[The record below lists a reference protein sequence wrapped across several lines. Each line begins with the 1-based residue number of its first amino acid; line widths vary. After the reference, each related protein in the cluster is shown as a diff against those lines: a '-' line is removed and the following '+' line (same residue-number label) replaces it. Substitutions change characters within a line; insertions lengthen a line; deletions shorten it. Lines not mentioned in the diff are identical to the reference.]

1 MESVFLKIG
10 IRLMHDIRDAYQK
23 SATYRG
29 LGHLKNALASVLATS
44 IILSWLSDNSGLES
58 AYRKSFVD
66 SFKLANKSSPI
77 KSFLLKS
84 VLLRFF
90 MDRRVLSSLVLLQI
104 FTYIFL
110 PTPISVFISLALVAL
125 MFFRRWI
132 YDEESSPKNLVVIG
146 LYLLMLFFVVS
157 YLFSPIQG
165 DGLTILVIYI
175 ATLLF
180 AATLLGTFNDR
191 RFLGQMMHLFAGI
204 VLLVGLHGIYQRI
217 VGVPVD
223 PAWLDESAGGSG
235 IRIYSV
241 FGNPNVFGEFLV
253 LLLPIVFAGFNT
265 FKNKWV
271 KLIYAGIFA
280 IGGLNVLLTLS
291 RGSMLSLG
299 IAIVLII
306 IFKDR
311 KYMPLLILGAFMSPY
326 IVPESIINRIM
337 TVFRGGDTSTSYRM
351 SIYTASVD
359 MLKDGFVEGVGL
371 GNFKVLYKAY
381 AYSAAKSFH
390 AHNTPL
396 MLFIEMGIMGIIAW
410 GYYAFIW
417 MREIFSAQ
425 KCKNAYS
432 YYAFA
437 AFAGVVGC
445 SIQGM
450 VDHIFHN
457 YDILFFYIIV
467 MTFGVIAAKN
477 AKDVANEQEN

>member
-1 MESVFLKIG
+1 MESVFLKLG
-10 IRLMHDIRDAYQK
+10 MRLVHGIRDAYEK
-23 SATYRG
+23 SATFRG
-29 LGHLKNALASVLATS
+29 INHLKTALTNILANS
-44 IILSWLSDNSGLES
+44 MILRWLSDNSGLES
-58 AYRKSFVD
+58 DFRKSFV
-66 SFKLANKSSPI
+66 SSLTFESKKSTLNH
-77 KSFLLKS
+77 FLLS
-84 VLLRFF
+84 SILLRFF
-90 MDRRVLSSLVLLQI
+90 LDRRVLSVLVFIQI
-104 FTYIFL
+104 FSYIFL
-110 PTPISVFISLALVAL
+110 PTPLNVLLSVGLVAM
-125 MFFRRWI
+125 MFLRRWI
-132 YDEESSPKNLVVIG
+132 YEEVNRPKNLVVVG
-146 LYLLMLFFVVS
+146 LYLLMLFFIVS

-165 DGLTILVIYI
+165 DGLTILIIYI

-180 AATLLGTFNDR
+180 AATLLGTFGDR
-191 RFLGQMMHLFAGI
+191 RFLEQMMHLFAGI

-265 FKNKWV
+265 FKNKWI

-280 IGGLNVLLTLS
+280 IGALNVLLTLS

-299 IAIVLII
+299 FAIVLII

-311 KYMPLLILGAFMSPY
+311 KYLPLLVLGAFMSPY
-326 IVPESIINRIM
+326 IVPESIIDRIM

-351 SIYTASVD
+351 SIYTASID

-396 MLFIEMGIMGIIAW
+396 MLFIEMGIMGIVAW

-417 MREIFSAQ
+417 MREVFSAQ

-477 AKDVANEQEN
+477 AKDVANEQED

>member
-1 MESVFLKIG
+1 MLG
-10 IRLMHDIRDAYQK
+10 IRDAYEK
-23 SATYRG
+23 SAILWGMGR
-29 LGHLKNALASVLATS
+29 LKQMVASLFATS
-44 IILSWLSDNSGLES
+44 VILKWLSDNSGLES
-58 AYRKSFVD
+58 DFRKSFLD
-66 SFKLANKSSPI
+66 SFGFESRKSPI
-77 KSFLLKS
+77 KHFLLKS
-84 VLLRFF
+84 ILLRFF
-90 MDRRVLSSLVLLQI
+90 LDQRVLSALVLLQI

-110 PTPISVFISLALVAL
+110 PTPLSVLISLGLVAL
-125 MFFRRWI
+125 MLFRRWI
-132 YDEESSPKNLVVIG
+132 YDEERRPKSLVIVS
-146 LYLLMLFFVVS
+146 LYILMFFFIVS
-157 YLFSPIQG
+157 YLFSPIKG
-165 DGLTILVIYI
+165 DGLTILIIYI

-180 AATLLGTFNDR
+180 AATLLGTFGDR
-191 RFLGQMMHLFAGI
+191 RFLEQMMHLFAGI

-253 LLLPIVFAGFNT
+253 LLLPIVFAGLNT
-265 FKNKWV
+265 FKNKWI
-271 KLIYAGIFA
+271 KLLYAGIFA

-291 RGSMLSLG
+291 RGSMVSLA

-311 KYMPLLILGAFMSPY
+311 KYMPLLILGVFLSPY

-337 TVFRGGDTSTSYRM
+337 TIFRGGDTSTSYRM

-359 MLKDGFVEGVGL
+359 MLRDGFVEGVGL

-396 MLFIEMGIMGIIAW
+396 MLFIEMGIMGILAW
-410 GYYAFIW
+410 GYYSFIW

-425 KCKNAYS
+425 KSRNAYS

-437 AFAGVVGC
+437 AFAGIVGC

>member
-1 MESVFLKIG
+1 
-10 IRLMHDIRDAYQK
+10 
-23 SATYRG
+23 
-29 LGHLKNALASVLATS
+29 
-44 IILSWLSDNSGLES
+44 
-58 AYRKSFVD
+58 
-66 SFKLANKSSPI
+66 
-77 KSFLLKS
+77 
-84 VLLRFF
+84 
-90 MDRRVLSSLVLLQI
+90 
-104 FTYIFL
+104 
-110 PTPISVFISLALVAL
+110 
-125 MFFRRWI
+125 MFFRRWL
-132 YDEESSPKNLVVIG
+132 YEEERSPKNLVVVG
-146 LYLLMLFFVVS
+146 LYLLMLFFIVS
-157 YLFSPIQG
+157 YMFSPIQG

-191 RFLGQMMHLFAGI
+191 RFLEQMMHLFAGI

-265 FKNKWV
+265 YKNKWV

-311 KYMPLLILGAFMSPY
+311 KYMPLLVLGAFMSPY

-410 GYYAFIW
+410 GYYTFIW